1 MHDVVCA
8 LCVRPGLLEAKATGL
23 KERPA
28 LPLPWHR
35 TTVTKPS
42 KNQFSSLKILFMR
55 MIMDNL
61 SLELGRKKKK
71 DSIFVLFIYSFF
83 KKGISTVLQLD

>member
-1 MHDVVCA
+1 VHDVVCA

-71 DSIFVLFIYSFF
+71 GLHFCFIYLFIF
-83 KKGISTVLQLD
+83 